1 MDYAKMKVHTY
12 KEGFFMAKK
21 INMGKITE
29 SRVAEGLEI
38 RDRLVIETLVH
49 VLDEQLVVERHIL
62 QERVSNLVDLS
73 SYDEELKDT
82 VRALIMKL

>member
-1 MDYAKMKVHTY
+1 
-12 KEGFFMAKK
+12 MAKK

-29 SRVAEGLEI
+29 SRIEEGMAV
-38 RDRLVIETLVH
+38 RNNLVIETLVQ

-62 QERVSNLVDLS
+62 QERLSNLVDLS
-73 SYDEELKDT
+73 NYDEELKDT

>member
-1 MDYAKMKVHTY
+1 
-12 KEGFFMAKK
+12 MAKK

-29 SRVAEGLEI
+29 SRVDEGLGI
-38 RDRLVIETLVH
+38 RDRLVIETLVQ

-62 QERVSNLVDLS
+62 QERLSNLVDLS
-73 SYDEELKDT
+73 NYDEELKDT

>member
-1 MDYAKMKVHTY
+1 
-12 KEGFFMAKK
+12 MAKK

-29 SRVAEGLEI
+29 SRVEEGLAI
-38 RDRLVIETLVH
+38 RDRLVIELLVH

-62 QERVSNLVDLS
+62 QERLNNLVDLS

>member
-1 MDYAKMKVHTY
+1 
-12 KEGFFMAKK
+12 MAKK

-29 SRVAEGLEI
+29 SRVEEGLAI

-62 QERVSNLVDLS
+62 QERLSNLVDLA

>member
-1 MDYAKMKVHTY
+1 
-12 KEGFFMAKK
+12 MAKK

-29 SRVAEGLEI
+29 SRVEEGLAI
-38 RDRLVIETLVH
+38 RDRLVIELLVH

-62 QERVSNLVDLS
+62 QERLSNLVDLS

>member
-1 MDYAKMKVHTY
+1 
-12 KEGFFMAKK
+12 MAKK

-29 SRVAEGLEI
+29 SRVEEGLAI
-38 RDRLVIETLVH
+38 RDRLVIETLVQ

-62 QERVSNLVDLS
+62 QERLSNLVDLA

>member
-1 MDYAKMKVHTY
+1 
-12 KEGFFMAKK
+12 MAKK

-62 QERVSNLVDLS
+62 QERLSNLVDLS